1 MFILQTFAEPALC
14 TQMSCSYICDQINC
28 FEVAPNLARGDS
40 QRDAQRR
47 CWRRAQRV
55 AGGCGNVEEGQLFPR
70 AEGGGFV
77 REGALEGCALGS
89 DLRTA
94 HPERLASH
102 FLPLQDELPGGWLTE
117 HQASVYNPDLSLL
130 SVSSRLPGW
139 SDVTIA
145 PEFSSGRQ
153 PSQQNIELFANF
165 CFVVT
170 NG

>member
-28 FEVAPNLARGDS
+28 FEVAPNLAGGDS

-77 REGALEGCALGS
+77 REGALEGCDLGS

-102 FLPLQDELPGGWLTE
+102 FLPLQVVILRSQGRAAGWLAHGAPGT
-117 HQASVYNPDLSLL
+117 SLQP
-130 SVSSRLPGW
+130 RP
-139 SDVTIA
+139 
-145 PEFSSGRQ
+145 F
-153 PSQQNIELFANF
+153 PSQRVLKAARLER
-165 CFVVT
+165 CHDSS
-170 NG
+170 